1 MILGIDTSA
10 AQCAVALVGTGEAV
24 NDAGNDTVI
33 ERQAMDRGH
42 AEHLFPMIET
52 VLGRAGIGYD
62 GLSRIAVCTGPGS
75 FTGVR
80 IGVAAARGIA
90 LGRGIPVIGISRFE
104 ALAAQTLEIGIGGP
118 VAICLSGRGGMI
130 YLQAFGP
137 DGVAL
142 ADPEITTDMAL
153 ASAIPP
159 GCTRFAGDAA
169 PRLDDYPALLPDGLP
184 DPSIIA
190 RLASGRD
197 ATTLPAPLYLRG
209 ADAALPR
216 EGPPA
221 LLD

>member
-10 AQCAVALVGTGEAV
+10 AQCAVALIGTGDPVTEQ
-24 NDAGNDTVI
+24 
-33 ERQAMDRGH
+33 RAMDRGH
-42 AEHLFPMIET
+42 AEHLFPMIGA
-52 VLGRAGIGYD
+52 VLDRAGIGYD

-104 ALAAQTLEIGIGGP
+104 ALATQTLKIGVGGA

-137 DGVAL
+137 DGIAL
-142 ADPEITTDMAL
+142 AAPEMTTDIGL
-153 ASAIPP
+153 AAAIPP
-159 GCTRFAGDAA
+159 GCDRLAGDAA
-169 PRLDDYPALLPDGLP
+169 PQLDGCPALLADGLP
-184 DPSIIA
+184 DPAVIA
-190 RLASGRD
+190 RLAIGRD
-197 ATTLPAPLYLRG
+197 GATLPAPLYLRG

>member
-10 AQCAVALVGTGEAV
+10 AQCAVALVGTG
-24 NDAGNDTVI
+24 DAAKEPI
-33 ERQAMDRGH
+33 FERRAMDRGH
-42 AEHLFPMIET
+42 AEHLFPMIEA
-52 VLGRAGIGYD
+52 VLSRAGIGYD

-104 ALAAQTLEIGIGGP
+104 ALAAQTLKIGIGGP
-118 VAICLSGRGGMI
+118 VAICLSGRSGMI
-130 YLQAFGP
+130 YLQVFGP

-142 ADPEITTDMAL
+142 ADPEIATGVEL
-153 ASAIPP
+153 AANFPP
-159 GCTRFAGDAA
+159 GHTRFAGDAA
-169 PRLDDYPALLPDGLP
+169 ATLDRCPALLPDGLA
-184 DPSIIA
+184 DPVIIA
-190 RLASGRD
+190 RLARD
-197 ATTLPAPLYLRG
+197 RDSTTLPAPLYLRG